1 MDTVAERRQEA
12 RVILVELARS
22 IDRRLAVEVREIQG
36 NEERLIVKLTHGKLH
51 TQTEV
56 ATDAV
61 LETREDA
68 VARTELRLRLKRA
81 ADTMLFRPMPDHRM
95 SVKPI
100 PVPPPGGQGM
110 RGGQGGMR
118 GGPQGFRGRR

>member
-1 MDTVAERRQEA
+1 MDNAAEHRQEA
-12 RVILVELARS
+12 RIILGELARS
-22 IDRRLAVEVREIQG
+22 IDRRLSLEVREIQG
-36 NEERLIVKLTHGKLH
+36 NEERLIVKLTHGRLH

-56 ATDAV
+56 AIDAV
-61 LETREDA
+61 RETLEDA

-100 PVPPPGGQGM
+100 PVPPPGGQGQ
-110 RGGQGGMR
+110 RGGQGMR
-118 GGPQGFRGRR
+118 GGGQGFRGRR

>member
-1 MDTVAERRQEA
+1 MDSAAERRQEA
-12 RVILVELARS
+12 RVILAELARS

-36 NEERLIVKLTHGKLH
+36 NEERLLVKLTHGKH
-51 TQTEV
+51 QTQTEV
-56 ATDAV
+56 GTEAV
-61 LETREDA
+61 LETRDDA

-100 PVPPPGGQGM
+100 PVAPPGGPGARGGHGM
-110 RGGQGGMR
+110 RGGQGA
-118 GGPQGFRGRR
+118 RGRR